1 MDAIERLYQRIE
13 ELEKNNAELIRQNNQ
28 LKVEKWKLEEA
39 FRKHKKEADWK
50 QEGAIST
57 PKFKN

>member
-1 MDAIERLYQRIE
+1 MDTIERLYQRIE
-13 ELEKNNAELIRQNNQ
+13 ELEKKNAELIRQNNQ

-39 FRKHKKEADWK
+39 FRKYKKEADWK

-57 PKFKN
+57 PKPKN

>member
-1 MDAIERLYQRIE
+1 MADTTLMLYQRIE
-13 ELEKNNAELIRQNNQ
+13 ELEKKNAELIRQNNQ

-50 QEGAIST
+50 QEGAST
-57 PKFKN
+57 ITKKT